1 MLGGPRWKLVTQNTR
16 ELLQYSSNIRRKLLN
31 LRQEGVCGGRTR
43 QGADELPRVGP
54 RHPPPGSIHDQ
65 TVSSQKVQTQDRS
78 VHTSKQELPGEGG
91 TTKLEGNK
99 AGPPRRNDPPTSS
112 SEARTRRRSR
122 RDVWQHRPAR
132 AGVHQE
138 SPSRQR
144 VMKVEKG
151 GGGGERI

>member
-1 MLGGPRWKLVTQNTR
+1 MLGGPRRKLITQNTR
-16 ELLQYSSNIRRKLLN
+16 ELLQDSTNIRRKLLK
-31 LRQEGVCGGRTR
+31 LGQEGVCGGRTR
-43 QGADELPRVGP
+43 QGADELPGVGP

-65 TVSSQKVQTQDRS
+65 MVSGQKVQTQYRP

-112 SEARTRRRSR
+112 SKARARRRSR

-132 AGVHQE
+132 TSVHQE
-138 SPSRQR
+138 PPPRQR
-144 VMKVEKG
+144 VVKVEKG
-151 GGGGERI
+151 GGGGERN